1 LALDLRINSKP
12 KRNTESITFRLDG
25 DVLKKLRTEA
35 GEKDVSINTLV
46 SQVIKQHSDWH
57 SNAAK
62 AGFIAVRRAFLTN
75 LMNKVSP
82 EELSSI
88 SKDLARKET
97 KDFVLLL
104 RNEYNIASALNVA
117 ECWVRISGYPF
128 RHENSDTVHSYVIQ
142 HEMGKKMSLYLA
154 AIYDNLFKEF
164 GLEKVQMDISDNTIS
179 FVVDIASAETQ

>member
-1 LALDLRINSKP
+1 
-12 KRNTESITFRLDG
+12 
-25 DVLKKLRTEA
+25 
-35 GEKDVSINTLV
+35 
-46 SQVIKQHSDWH
+46 
-57 SNAAK
+57 
-62 AGFIAVRRAFLTN
+62 